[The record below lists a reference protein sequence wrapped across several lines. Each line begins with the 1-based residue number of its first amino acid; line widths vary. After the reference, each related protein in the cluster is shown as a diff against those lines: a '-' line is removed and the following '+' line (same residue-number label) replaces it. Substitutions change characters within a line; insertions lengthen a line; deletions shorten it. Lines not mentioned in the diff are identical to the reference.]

1 MSLRFCFGPSGA
13 GKSYQVYSEIIK
25 RSMEEPG
32 RNFLIV
38 VPDQFTMQTQKEL
51 VTMHERGGIMNI
63 DVLSFGRLSHRIFE
77 EVGGEQKLALD
88 DTGKSLVLQRVAL
101 AIREELPVLGSRLHR
116 QGYIHEV
123 KSAISEFMQYGL
135 SVEDVAK
142 LADFAVNRGAL
153 YYKLKD
159 LELLYRSFQ
168 EYIQGHFITTEEKLE
183 LLRRALKDSAIVR
196 DSVIVFDGFTGFTP
210 IQNRLIQEL
219 MVLAEE
225 VIVTVTLGDKEDAFR
240 PEGEQK
246 LFYLSK
252 KTVHDLEN
260 LAQEAGVQRGQD
272 IYVGNGNSPRF
283 GKNTAL
289 IHLEKSLFRTG
300 NRDAV
305 EAKDQICMF
314 EAPTPKEEVHQA
326 GLEIARLIREKG
338 LQYRDIAVIVGDMD
352 TYASYVEREFADMQI
367 PCYIDRTRGIVL
379 NPMIEHIKSALD
391 LFLKDFSYEAVFH
404 YLRSGLADF
413 EADEVDFLEKYILQ
427 TGIRGKRKWERLF
440 THKLKEMEE
449 QEEPLQKVNELRERL
464 VSQVAVLSKK
474 RVSAKEHVEVL
485 YEFLVQTRVQE
496 KLQRME
502 LNFQKQGDLIRAREY
517 AQIYG
522 LVMNLLDQIY
532 VLLETEEISAQEF
545 LEILEA
551 GFGEIEV
558 GTIPQNVDRILVG
571 DMERTRLKQV
581 KVLFFMGVN
590 DGNIPKNSS
599 KGGILS
605 DMDREFLKESDLELA
620 PTPRQQMFIQRFYLY
635 LNLTKPSEKL
645 YISYAKVS
653 SEGKTLR
660 PSYLIETIRKLFV
673 GMEVKQPWMQP
684 VMEQIVTAREG
695 IRYLAEGLREYVEGG
710 LTKLKDYELFALY
723 NAYEGQPEYQEL
735 ANVLKEAAFYRY
747 QASSLAREVARAVY
761 GKNLENSV
769 SRLEKYAACAYQ
781 HFLKYGLSLQE
792 REEFGFEAVDMGNI
806 FHEVLDAFAQKLTK
820 SEYTWFDFPE
830 EFGQQTV
837 AEAMEQLA
845 TEYGAGILYSSSR
858 KEYAVAR
865 MRRILTRTVN
875 TLQKQLQKGEF
886 VPQAHE
892 MSFRFVQD
900 IDAIDIRLSGEETMR
915 LQGRIDRVD
924 IAREEDQIFV
934 KVIDY
939 KSGEH
944 HFDLAALYYGL
955 QLQLV
960 VYMNAAMEIETK
972 KNPEKKIVPA
982 ALLYYQVTD
991 PMVEAAENM
1000 SAEEVNDLIH
1010 KELRMSGVVNSRD
1023 DIISKLDKFME
1034 SKSDVIPVERKKDGS
1049 FSAYSSVLSSEEL
1062 QLVSN
1067 YVNQKVKNIGREI
1080 LDGHKEINPYEV
1092 GKKDAC
1098 QYCVYKRVCGFDPS
1112 MPGYEKRKLEQY
1124 NEQEILEKM
1133 KEELQ

>member
-25 RSMEEPG
+25 RSMEEPQ

-77 EVGGEQKLALD
+77 EVGGDRTLVLD

-101 AIREELPVLGSRLHR
+101 GIREKLPVLGSRLHR

-135 SVEDVAK
+135 SVDDVAK
-142 LADFAVNRGAL
+142 LADFSASRGAL

-159 LELLYRSFQ
+159 LELLYCSFQ

-183 LLRRALKDSAIVR
+183 RLRRALKDSAIIR

-219 MVLAEE
+219 MVLAGE
-225 VIVTVTLGDKEDAFR
+225 VMVTVTLGAKEDPFKLD
-240 PEGEQK
+240 GEQK

-252 KTVHDLEN
+252 KTVYDLEK

-272 IYVGNGNSPRF
+272 VYVGGEASPRF
-283 GKNTAL
+283 GENNAL
-289 IHLEKSLFRTG
+289 MHLEKSLFRSG
-300 NRDAV
+300 NRSFVA
-305 EAKDQICMF
+305 EQEQICLF

-326 GLEIARLIREKG
+326 GLEIARLIRYSG

-352 TYASYVEREFADMQI
+352 TYASFVEREFADMQI
-367 PCYIDRTRGIVL
+367 PCYIDRTRGVVL
-379 NPMIEHIKSALD
+379 NPMIEHVKSALE

-413 EADEVDFLEKYILQ
+413 VPEEVDILENYILQ

-449 QEEPLQKVNELRERL
+449 KEEPLQKINELRERL
-464 VSQVAVLSKK
+464 VSQVAVLGGK
-474 RVSAKEHVEVL
+474 RANAKEHVMAL
-485 YEFLVQTRVQE
+485 YEFLVQTKVQE
-496 KLQRME
+496 KLLKME
-502 LNFQKQGDLIRAREY
+502 QTFKERGDLTRAREY

-522 LVMNLLDQIY
+522 LVMELLDQIY
-532 VLLETEEISAQEF
+532 ALLEEEEISAQEF

-605 DMDREFLKESDLELA
+605 DMDREFLKESKLELA
-620 PTPRQQMFIQRFYLY
+620 PSPRQQMFIQRFYLY
-635 LNLTKPSEKL
+635 LNLTKPSDKL
-645 YISYAKVS
+645 YISYAKVNS
-653 SEGKTLR
+653 DGKTLR
-660 PSYLIETIRKLFV
+660 PSYLIDTIRKMFEGILT
-673 GMEVKQPWMQP
+673 GQPWKQP
-684 VMEQIVTAREG
+684 VIEQIVTAKEG
-695 IRYLAEGLREYVEGG
+695 MRYLAEGLREYVEGS
-710 LTKLKDYELFALY
+710 LTKLKDYELFSLY
-723 NAYEGQPEYQEL
+723 SAYAGQEEYYEL
-735 ANVLKEAAFYRY
+735 AQLLKEAAFCRY
-747 QASSLAREVARAVY
+747 QASVLSKEVARALY
-761 GKNLENSV
+761 GKKLENSV

-806 FHEVLDAFAQKLTK
+806 FHEVLDTFAQKLE
-820 SEYTWFDFPE
+820 SSDYTWFDFPQ
-830 EFGQQTV
+830 EFGETV
-837 AEAMEQLA
+837 VADAMEQLA
-845 TEYGAGILYSSSR
+845 TEYGAGVLYSSSR
-858 KEYAVAR
+858 KEYGIAR
-865 MRRILTRTVN
+865 MRRILTRTVD
-875 TLQKQLQKGEF
+875 TLQKQLKKGEF
-886 VPQAHE
+886 IPQAHE
-892 MSFRFVQD
+892 MSFHFVQD
-900 IDAIDIRLSGEETMR
+900 IEAIDIRLSKEESMR

-924 IAREEDQIFV
+924 IAEDAEQVFV

-944 HFDLAALYYGL
+944 QFDLAALYYGL

-960 VYMNAAMEIETK
+960 VYMNAAMEMEAK
-972 KNPEKKIVPA
+972 KHPEKEIVPA
-982 ALLYYQVTD
+982 ALLYYQVAD
-991 PMVEAAENM
+991 PVAEATAEM
-1000 SAEEVNDLIH
+1000 SAEEVNELIH
-1010 KELRMSGVVNSRD
+1010 KELRMSGVVNSRE
-1023 DIISKLDKFME
+1023 DIVSKLDKYMG

-1049 FSAYSSVLSSEEL
+1049 FSSRSSVMSSEEL
-1062 QLVSN
+1062 QLISD
-1067 YVNQKVKNIGREI
+1067 YVNHKVRSIGREI
-1080 LDGHKEINPYEV
+1080 LDGHKEVNPYEA
-1092 GKKDAC
+1092 GQKEACKYCAYKK
-1098 QYCVYKRVCGFDPS
+1098 VCGFDPS
-1112 MPGYEKRKLEQY
+1112 MPGYEKRKLEQPSD
-1124 NEQEILEKM
+1124 EEILEKM